1 MKPLAFLLY
10 YSKIDLHSKNGKVIY
25 LKITVGKD
33 VYYFDTYV
41 RLEDLSKNYEGVF
54 YAALVNNR
62 LRELTYRVS
71 YDAEVEF
78 LDYSF
83 YDSTRIYATSMRYL
97 VSMAFRRVYPEIQ
110 IKFSNSISMG
120 IYGRGIKRDITKEML
135 DKVVKEMEWIIQK
148 DFPIIRRQLSISGA
162 IRYYKEMGF
171 MDKVNTLK
179 YRKERVNVY
188 ECYGYR
194 NYMYGYM
201 IPSTKYLEE
210 YEMHHLENGFL
221 IQYPRREEKGEIPEF
236 ADSPKFF
243 DVLQEA
249 EHFAHKMKA
258 DMIYKINELVEQG
271 GAEEFVYQCEERHN
285 HQLRRLAEDIISKD
299 SIRLIAIAGPSSS
312 GKTTFAKR
320 LNITLNDLGIHPISI
335 SIDNYYLQPDQA
347 PLDEFGKPDLEHIKS
362 LDIPLFNQ
370 NILDLISGK
379 EVSLPIFDFTTK
391 ERSLLQPIKISH
403 ETPIIIEG
411 IHALN
416 NQLTEMIP
424 REQKYKIYISPFAQ
438 INIDNNTPINLTDLR
453 LLRRIVRDL
462 QFRNTSAEKTLSMWP
477 SVRRGEYKWIYP
489 HIENSDFIFNSEL
502 TYEFSVLKRYAETA
516 LNEIQSD
523 SEFFVQANRLLK
535 FIKYFDE
542 IDSSFVPFN
551 SLLREFIGGSI
562 FEH

>member
-1 MKPLAFLLY
+1 MK
-10 YSKIDLHSKNGKVIY
+10 IV
-25 LKITVGKD
+25 VGKD
-33 VYYFDTYV
+33 IYYFDSYV

-97 VSMAFRRVYPEIQ
+97 VSMAFRRVYPNIQ

-120 IYGRGIKRDITKEML
+120 IYGRGIKNDITKEML
-135 DKVVKEMEWIIQK
+135 DNVVKEMERIIEK
-148 DFPIIRRQLSISGA
+148 DYPITRRQLSIKEA
-162 IRYYKEMGF
+162 ISYYQKMGF
-171 MDKVNTLK
+171 DDKVNTLK
-179 YRKERVNVY
+179 YRTERVNVY

-201 IPSTKYLEE
+201 VPSTRYLNE
-210 YEMHHLENGFL
+210 YEIHYLENGFL

-236 ADSPKFF
+236 VDSPKFF
-243 DVLQEA
+243 EVLQEA
-249 EHFAHKMKA
+249 ENFAIKLNA
-258 DMIYKINELVEQG
+258 DMIYKINRIVESGKQ
-271 GAEEFVYQCEERHN
+271 EEFVYLCEEHHN
-285 HQLRRLAEDIISKD
+285 HQLQKLAKDIISRETV
-299 SIRLIAIAGPSSS
+299 RLIAIAGPSSS

-320 LNITLNDLGIHPISI
+320 LNITLNDLGVETIRI
-335 SIDNYYLQPDQA
+335 SIDNYYLHPDKA
-347 PLDEFGKPDLEHIKS
+347 PLDEFGKPDLEHIES
-362 LDIPLFNQ
+362 LDIDLFNK
-370 NILDLISGK
+370 NISDLIAGK
-379 EVSLPIFDFTTK
+379 EVRLPIFNFTTK
-391 ERSLLQPIKISH
+391 ERTWQEPIKIAKN
-403 ETPIIIEG
+403 TPIIIEG

-416 NQLTEMIP
+416 NQLTKMISKG
-424 REQKYKIYISPFAQ
+424 QKYKIYISPFAQ

-489 HIENSDFIFNSEL
+489 HIENADFIFNSEL
-502 TYEFSVLKRYAETA
+502 TYEFSVLKHYAKNA
-516 LNEIQSD
+516 LQKINTD
-523 SEFFVQANRLLK
+523 SEYFVQANRLLK

-542 IDSSFVPFN
+542 IDSDYVPHN

-562 FEH
+562 FEQ

>member
-1 MKPLAFLLY
+1 M
-10 YSKIDLHSKNGKVIY
+10 
-25 LKITVGKD
+25 KITVGKD
-33 VYYFDTYV
+33 VYHFDSYV

-71 YDAEVEF
+71 YDATVEF

-97 VSMAFRRVYPEIQ
+97 VCMAFRRVYPDMQ
-110 IKFSNSISMG
+110 IKFSNSIAMG
-120 IYGRGIKRDITKEML
+120 IYGRGIKRDISKDML
-135 DKVVKEMEWIIQK
+135 REVVKEMIRIIEN
-148 DFPIIRRQLSISGA
+148 DYPITRRQLSIKEA
-162 IRYYKEMGF
+162 VYYYQKMGF
-171 MDKVNTLK
+171 KDKVSTLK
-179 YRKERVNVY
+179 YRTERVNVY

-201 IPSTKYLEE
+201 VPSTRYLKEF
-210 YEMHHLENGFL
+210 EMHHLENGFL

-243 DVLQEA
+243 DILQEA
-249 EHFAHKMKA
+249 ESFAADHNA
-258 DMIYKINELVEQG
+258 DMIYKINELVENG

-285 HQLRRLAEDIISKD
+285 NQLQRLAEDIISRKN
-299 SIRLIAIAGPSSS
+299 IRLIAIAGPSSS
-312 GKTTFAKR
+312 GKTTFSKR
-320 LNITLNDLGIHPISI
+320 LGITLNDLGAHPISI
-335 SIDNYYLQPDQA
+335 SIDNYYLHPDKA
-347 PLDEFGKPDLEHIKS
+347 PLDEFGKPDLEHIES
-362 LDIPLFNQ
+362 LDIELFNQ
-370 NILDLISGK
+370 NILDLINGK
-379 EVSLPIFDFTTK
+379 EVRLPVFDFTSK
-391 ERSLLQPIKISH
+391 ERIFQDPIQIAND
-403 ETPIIIEG
+403 TPIIIEG

-416 NQLTEMIP
+416 DQLSEMIP
-424 REQKYKIYISPFAQ
+424 KEKKYKIYISPFAQ

-462 QFRNTSAEKTLSMWP
+462 QFRNTSAERTLAMWP

-489 HIENSDFIFNSEL
+489 HLENSDFIFNSEL
-502 TYEFSVLKRYAETA
+502 TYEFSVLKRYAKNA
-516 LNEIQSD
+516 LEQIQSE
-523 SEFFVQANRLLK
+523 SEYFVTANRLLK

-542 IDSSFVPFN
+542 IDSDYVPHN